1 MCRPISHALPMK
13 ISKYTSF
20 LVALTL
26 AACNGNGNESGTPRP
41 RAYHRIEIPAAE
53 YDTLLLN
60 NGLRLVTNSS
70 ARTLEKRP
78 DGPSTWVDIVYP
90 TLGNAT
96 LYCSVTPVTPATV
109 DKVVDNRLERIA
121 LNSGGFTSDLMEFST
136 PAGYTCR
143 ILVTGS
149 GTATPVQFIGVSDRN
164 VVSGALMVNVAKG
177 FRPDSLAPVV
187 DCVTRDVET
196 LLRSL

>member
-1 MCRPISHALPMK
+1 MK
-13 ISKYTSF
+13 ISKYIC
-20 LVALTL
+20 LVALTA
-26 AACNGNGNESGTPRP
+26 AACNGAGNESATPRP

-53 YDTLLLN
+53 YDTLLLGD
-60 NGLRLVTNSS
+60 GLKLVTNSA

-96 LYCSVTPVTPATV
+96 LYCSVTPVTPSSV
-109 DKVVDNRLERIA
+109 SGVVENRLERMA
-121 LNSGGFTSDLMEFST
+121 LNSGGFKSDLMEFST
-136 PAGYTCR
+136 PAGYDCR

-149 GTATPVQFIGVSDRN
+149 GTATPVQFIGVSEKN
-164 VVSGALMVNVAKG
+164 VISGALMVNVADG